1 MSLAAFQTQL
11 ARLISDPAA
20 AADPNFTALPDLSAH
35 ERSRLLAIARSPGLA
50 ITQKLHRGFRV
61 GKLLSLLPLSCAL
74 LGETALADLAQL
86 FWRAC
91 PSRSFHFWEEAT
103 EFAEFVL
110 AQDEPV
116 RHLAEVVSYERASL
130 RLRCEAEAPGARI
143 VLLWPVDPRPVLLAL
158 SRGETVPP
166 LPQDPHALVGQFS
179 AESGLRWEL
188 ARSAMAVMTIGSE
201 TATGTPA

>member
-1 MSLAAFQTQL
+1 MSLSAFQTQM
-11 ARLISDPAA
+11 ARMVSDPAA
-20 AADPNFTALPDLSAH
+20 AVDTRISALPDLSAK
-35 ERSRLLAIARSPGLA
+35 ERMRLLAIAHSPGLA

-61 GKLLSLLPLSCAL
+61 GKLLSLLPLTCAL
-74 LGETALADLAQL
+74 LGETALADLAAH

-103 EFAEFVL
+103 AFAEFLL

-116 RHLAEVVSYERASL
+116 RHLAEVVAYERASL

-158 SRGETVPP
+158 SRGEPVEAQ
-166 LPQDPHALVGQFS
+166 PQDPHALIGQWS
-179 AESGLRWEL
+179 PESGLRWEL
-188 ARSAMAVMTIGSE
+188 ARSAIAVMPIGSE
-201 TATGTPA
+201 TAVSRA

>member
-1 MSLAAFQTQL
+1 MSLAAFQTEL

-20 AADPNFTALPDLSAH
+20 AVDSQISALPGLSAK
-35 ERSRLLAIARSPGLA
+35 ERVRLLAIAHSPGLG

-61 GKLLSLLPLSCAL
+61 GKLLSLLPLTCAL
-74 LGETALADLAQL
+74 LGETALADLAQV

-110 AQDEPV
+110 AQDEPI

-158 SRGETVPP
+158 SRGEAVDPQ
-166 LPQDPHALVGQFS
+166 PQDPHALIGQWS
-179 AESGLRWEL
+179 PESGLRWEL
-188 ARSAMAVMTIGSE
+188 ARSAVAVSLVGRDV
-201 TATGTPA
+201 